1 MPAPTARPFACGRV
15 PRRRD
20 RHLDAKLFGTVA
32 YIVHVASV
40 DAHLANVDDRPE
52 RDLQAEW
59 LKGELGAPTGR
70 PSLDAAGERG

>member
-1 MPAPTARPFACGRV
+1 
-15 PRRRD
+15 
-20 RHLDAKLFGTVA
+20 VA